1 MTTNEADRRSWTLS
15 HLRAGIWLVVLV
27 VAPTLLTM
35 TLLSRP
41 KAGKG
46 AIALQNKCLIAAI
59 IVTAIATTDFLR
71 NRRNR
76 GATFRMLAAGACGLV
91 VALII
96 WNKLFL
102 HYIAATGFTE
112 NTFRSVFH
120 TIYAPLYGRVQFSKR
135 SWWIVMMIAAAL
147 LLLWEVSR
155 NRPAIWRI
163 ALAQLALT
171 IAFAG
176 TESVA
181 RVRDYFAE
189 FGPFESDLGKFSGL
203 FDLMRHYVQTMPE
216 LSHFGSHYP
225 PGFLVLFL
233 TGKFGG
239 SHLLVKSLTLL
250 LPVLALFP
258 LRALALELG
267 LSERAAALSAALMAS
282 SAGILIFPTI
292 TPIGALVFISCTC
305 LWLLARAIKR
315 GEWWAASVFGLCF
328 AIYVFFSFASYM
340 LAMLMAMF
348 LLIGL
353 INRSIPLRR
362 AATVIAIAVG
372 TFAIFFLC
380 LRLIF
385 GFDIIACFKMAS
397 AMHLK
402 DPGHGFDTP
411 VRYLFRSTGGIIA
424 YLVSTSF
431 AIAILAIAAAFRGEN
446 QSPLWRALVLGSL
459 MGILLSGFSGMSFL
473 ETERIWLIFTPALA
487 VLAGAELEGREQRE
501 GKMVAVGVV
510 LFALTFSCAYE
521 LVFRHHLSG

>member
-1 MTTNEADRRSWTLS
+1 MTTNEADRRCSTLS
-15 HLRAGIWLVVLV
+15 HLRAGIWLVVLL

-46 AIALQNKCLIAAI
+46 AIALQTKCLIAAI
-59 IVTAIATTDFLR
+59 TVTAIAIADFLR
-71 NRRNR
+71 DRRNR
-76 GATFRMLAAGACGLV
+76 GATFAMLAAGACGLI

-135 SWWIVMMIAAAL
+135 SWWIVLMIAAAS

-155 NRPAIWRI
+155 NRPAIWRL

-176 TESVA
+176 TESIA

-189 FGPFESDLGKFSGL
+189 FGPLVPDLGKFSGL

-225 PGFLVLFL
+225 PGFLVLFMV
-233 TGKFGG
+233 GKLAG
-239 SHLLVKSLTLL
+239 SHPLVKTLTLL
-250 LPVLALFP
+250 LPAMALFP
-258 LRALALELG
+258 ARALALELG
-267 LSERAAALSAALMAS
+267 SSERAAALSAALMAS

-292 TPIGALVFISCTC
+292 TPIGTLVFLSCTC
-305 LWLLARAIKR
+305 LWLLARSIKR
-315 GEWWAASVFGLCF
+315 GEWWAASAFGLCF

-340 LAMLMAMF
+340 LAMLMGMF

-362 AATVIAIAVG
+362 AATVMAIAVG
-372 TFAIFFLC
+372 TFAVFFLC
-380 LRLIF
+380 LRILL
-385 GFDIIACFKMAS
+385 GFDLIACFKMAS
-397 AMHLK
+397 AM
-402 DPGHGFDTP
+402 
-411 VRYLFRSTGGIIA
+411 
-424 YLVSTSF
+424 
-431 AIAILAIAAAFRGEN
+431 
-446 QSPLWRALVLGSL
+446 
-459 MGILLSGFSGMSFL
+459 
-473 ETERIWLIFTPALA
+473 
-487 VLAGAELEGREQRE
+487 
-501 GKMVAVGVV
+501 
-510 LFALTFSCAYE
+510 
-521 LVFRHHLSG
+521 